1 MDFHKAIFLTAFL
14 PVFLALYQLAAR
26 PYKNSLLLL
35 ASLIFYAW
43 FEPVFVFVLIGTTL
57 LDFFL
62 VRLIA
67 ASSGN
72 KRKLYLAISLCVN
85 LSLLVWF
92 KYRIWISGML
102 GFESTPE
109 ESKVIMLAIPLGI
122 SFYTFESIT
131 YLVDVYRGQQ
141 VPLKK
146 FKDYLLYILL
156 FPKLLGGPIIRYGEI
171 ADQINDRSQ
180 YESVEYRLSGF
191 YRFCIGLAKKVL
203 IADQLS
209 RYYLMYAFGY
219 LDPQEL
225 SAGDAWLALFAA
237 FLMVYYDFSG
247 YTDIALGIAKMVG
260 FQLPENFHN
269 PLLAKGIT
277 DFWQRWHITL
287 STWMKNYL
295 YIPLGGNKKGTG
307 RTYLNL
313 LIVFIV
319 SGIWHGAGLNYL
331 LWGLFHGVLILAE
344 KLIKIRIPD
353 FVATVLTV
361 LLVTYSMS
369 LFFIADTDQL
379 LPFQKALWGMNE
391 EATSHTAQTEFWL
404 PFIAGTFFAFF
415 ACTPF
420 TRRIQERVFQGPSS
434 PAGHVWL
441 TIISVLLFILA
452 LSYSTSI
459 HYTSFVYFRF

>member
-1 MDFHKAIFLTAFL
+1 MDFHKAIFLTTFL
-14 PVFLALYQLAAR
+14 PVFLALYHLAAR

-35 ASLIFYAW
+35 ASLLFYAW
-43 FEPVFVFVLIGTTL
+43 FEPIFVFVLLGTTL
-57 LDFFL
+57 LDFYL
-62 VRLIA
+62 VRFIA

-85 LSLLVWF
+85 LSLLVWY
-92 KYRIWISGML
+92 KYRLWLAGML
-102 GFESTPE
+102 GVEFTPE
-109 ESKVIMLAIPLGI
+109 ESKVMMLAIPLGI

-141 VPLKK
+141 EPLKK
-146 FKDYLLYILL
+146 FSDYLLYILL
-156 FPKLLGGPIIRYGEI
+156 FPKLLGGPIVRYGEI
-171 ADQINDRSQ
+171 ADQIDDRSQ

-209 RYYLMYAFGY
+209 RYYLLYVFDY
-219 LDPQEL
+219 LNPQEL
-225 SAGDAWLALFAA
+225 SSGDAWLALFAA

-260 FQLPENFHN
+260 FRLPENFHN

-295 YIPLGGNKKGTG
+295 YIPLGGNKKGSG

-313 LIVFIV
+313 IIVFIV

-344 KLIKIRIPD
+344 KLVKIRIPG
-353 FVATVLTV
+353 FIATTITV

-369 LFFIADTDQL
+369 LFFIAETD
-379 LPFQKALWGMNE
+379 
-391 EATSHTAQTEFWL
+391 
-404 PFIAGTFFAFF
+404 
-415 ACTPF
+415 
-420 TRRIQERVFQGPSS
+420 
-434 PAGHVWL
+434 
-441 TIISVLLFILA
+441 
-452 LSYSTSI
+452 
-459 HYTSFVYFRF
+459 